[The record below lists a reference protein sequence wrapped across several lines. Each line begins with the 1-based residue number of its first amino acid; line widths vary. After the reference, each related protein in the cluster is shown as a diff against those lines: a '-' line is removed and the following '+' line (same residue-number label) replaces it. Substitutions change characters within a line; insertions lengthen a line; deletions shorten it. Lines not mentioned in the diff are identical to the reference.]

1 MAYRSAVLY
10 RTPSHYQP
18 GVFDLQYRNVNQ
30 YRNNYR
36 YRLGIDDPIV
46 ETAVGVDAAVLTVT
60 VTNTDSGSAVD
71 VLVPMIAVQP
81 VWLNNDFS
89 EGLEAGHDVSFTLV
103 DTGSST
109 STELAGIAI
118 YSSDNIN
125 YWYGSQ
131 QEYRLEL
138 AYRTEKGYRGAGAYP
153 NIEHAVQADTGSGSD
168 VTVSFDNAIT
178 VTEAITFL
186 EAHGID
192 LSQADTS
199 AGADVFVSLILIS
212 AELAEGTDL
221 DIGGDRTFVGYGEVM
236 GITDTHSNLTGDPA
250 EHFSYLAVNR
260 YRATPSRFKVK

>member
-1 MAYRSAVLY
+1 MAYRSTLLY
-10 RTPSHYQP
+10 RNPGHYRV

-30 YRNNYR
+30 YRNNYQ

-46 ETAVGVDAAVLTVT
+46 ETATGVDAETLVVT
-60 VTNTDSGSAVD
+60 IALTDSGSAVD
-71 VLVPMIAVQP
+71 VLVPMIGVYP
-81 VWLNNDFS
+81 VWLNNDFA
-89 EGLEAGHDVSFTLV
+89 EGLEAGHGVSFILA

-131 QEYRLEL
+131 QAYRNDLD
-138 AYRTEKGYRGAGAYP
+138 YRTEKAYRGVGAHP
-153 NIEHAVQADTGSGSD
+153 NIEQAVQADTGSGSD

-178 VTEAITFL
+178 VTEAIAFL

-199 AGADVFVSLILIS
+199 AGADVYVSLILIS
-212 AELAEGTDL
+212 EELAEGTDL
-221 DIGGDRTFVGYGEVM
+221 VIGGDRTFVGYGDDM
-236 GITDTHSNLTGDPA
+236 GITDTHSNLTGDPS

-260 YRATPSRFKVK
+260 YRATPSRFKVR